1 MSEKCEG
8 RDMKAD
14 TRLFGEI
21 DIAEE
26 KLITLE
32 NGMIGLP
39 DYRKFALIFDEEK
52 GTEASSIMW
61 LQSMDD
67 PQTAFPVMQPNKVKP
82 DYNPRVNDEMLIPLG
97 TLTEEN
103 IYVLVT
109 LTASSDVEQASVN
122 LKAPIV
128 INSETRKGCQ
138 IIIEDDYPVKFK
150 IYEAIKK
157 RKEEAG
163 E

>member
-1 MSEKCEG
+1 
-8 RDMKAD
+8 MKAN

-39 DYRKFALIFDEEK
+39 EFRKFALIFDEEK
-52 GTEASSIMW
+52 GVSASKVMW

-67 PQTAFPVMQPNKVKP
+67 PQTAFPVMQPNLVKT
-82 DYNPRVNDEMLIPLG
+82 DYNPTVNDEMLSGLG
-97 TLTEEN
+97 DLTEEN
-103 IYVLVT
+103 TYVLVT
-109 LTASSDVEQASVN
+109 LTANADVKKTSVN

-128 INSETRKGCQ
+128 INTDTRKGCQ
-138 IIIEDDYPVKFK
+138 IIVEDDYPVKYK
-150 IYEAIKK
+150 IYEAMQARKK
-157 RKEEAG
+157 AEE
-163 E
+163 